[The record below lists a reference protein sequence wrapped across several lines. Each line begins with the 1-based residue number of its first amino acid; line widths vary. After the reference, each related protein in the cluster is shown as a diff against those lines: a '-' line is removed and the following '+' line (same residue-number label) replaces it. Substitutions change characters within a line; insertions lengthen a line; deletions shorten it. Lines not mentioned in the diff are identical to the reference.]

1 MLFEISLEKQP
12 SLVSELALDLA
23 VDYNARKYQEEYN
36 NEEKQLYP
44 YRYINQN
51 ITGEQINQIKK
62 NFSQTR
68 EKIMFD
74 SLLLQ

>member
-36 NEEKQLYP
+36 NEEK
-44 YRYINQN
+44 
-51 ITGEQINQIKK
+51 
-62 NFSQTR
+62 
-68 EKIMFD
+68 
-74 SLLLQ
+74 